1 MKEKLEIDLAQL
13 PEEGIAMSG
22 ELDPKVFEL
31 SEKDAK
37 PQAGLE
43 YDLYVQRFDDELLLR
58 GSLGTPFEFKCVR
71 TNNLFVQTISLEEVA
86 VAVEVTSGTVDV
98 TEALRE
104 EVLINF
110 PSYPRC
116 DEGDEPVECE
126 IDERYLALDKPPEAG
141 VCDAPSDEAD
151 SSADLN
157 DPNDQWSALDGLN
170 QFKDNQ

>member
-1 MKEKLEIDLAQL
+1 MEEKFEIDLAQL
-13 PEEGIAMSG
+13 PEEGMARNG
-22 ELDPKVFEL
+22 ELDSKIFGL

-37 PQAGLE
+37 PVGGLE

-58 GSLGTPFEFKCVR
+58 GYLSAPFEFKCVR
-71 TNNLFVQTISLEEVA
+71 SNQLFVKTISLEEVA
-86 VAVEVTSGTVDV
+86 ISVEVNSGMVDV

-116 DEGDEPVECE
+116 DEADEPMECE
-126 IDERYLALDKPPEAG
+126 VDERYLALDKVPEDG
-141 VCDAPSDEAD
+141 VCDAPSDGAD
-151 SSADLN
+151 GSSGSKDHWA
-157 DPNDQWSALDGLN
+157 ALDGLN

>member
-22 ELDPKVFEL
+22 ELDQKIFGL

-58 GSLGTPFEFKCVR
+58 GYLGAPFEFKCVR

-86 VAVEVTSGTVDV
+86 VAVEVVSGTVDV

-170 QFKDNQ
+170 QFKDN

>member
-1 MKEKLEIDLAQL
+1 MEEKLEIDLAQL
-13 PEEGIAMSG
+13 PEEGKAYTG
-22 ELDPKVFEL
+22 ELDAKVFGL

-37 PQAGLE
+37 PMGGLE

-58 GSLGTPFEFKCVR
+58 GYLGSPFEFKCVR
-71 TNNLFVQTISLEEVA
+71 TNKLFVQTISVDEAA
-86 VAVEVTSGTVDV
+86 VSVEVVSGTIDV

-116 DEGDEPVECE
+116 DEGDEPMECE
-126 IDERYLALDKPPEAG
+126 LDERYLALDKPAEDS
-141 VCDAPSDEAD
+141 VSDAPSDEQG
-151 SSADLN
+151 
-157 DPNDQWSALDGLN
+157 DQWSALDGFN

>member
-13 PEEGIAMSG
+13 PDEGVAMSG
-22 ELDPKVFEL
+22 ELDPKVFGL

-58 GSLGTPFEFKCVR
+58 GYLGAPFEFMCVR

-86 VAVEVTSGTVDV
+86 VAVEVNSGTVDV

-116 DEGDEPVECE
+116 DEGDDPMECE
-126 IDERYLALDKPPEAG
+126 LDERYLALDKSPEDS
-141 VCDAPSDEAD
+141 VSDAPSDEASSTTGQND
-151 SSADLN
+151 S
-157 DPNDQWSALDGLN
+157 NDQWSALDGIN